1 MGPVEAVRSVLS
13 QYANFSG
20 RARRSEYWWFHV
32 FTVVVVLLLGGLDL
46 ALGADGL
53 VYMVGGVGLTL
64 GLMVPALA
72 VIVRRLH
79 DTGRSGWWYLVA
91 FIPFIGAIVVLIALA
106 TDGQP
111 GDNQYGPSPKSP
123 ATRYA

>member
-1 MGPVEAVRSVLS
+1 
-13 QYANFSG
+13 
-20 RARRSEYWWFHV
+20 
-32 FTVVVVLLLGGLDL
+32 VVVLLLGGLDL